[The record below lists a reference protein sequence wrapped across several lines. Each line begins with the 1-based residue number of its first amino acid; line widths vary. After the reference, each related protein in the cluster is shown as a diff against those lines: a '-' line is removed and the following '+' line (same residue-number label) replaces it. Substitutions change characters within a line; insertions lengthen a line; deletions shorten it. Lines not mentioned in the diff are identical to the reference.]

1 MPTSRYYCLVHLFM
15 PSCIMHKHPQK
26 LQSCTK
32 RLETAQPCYLKSS
45 EPAQPCY
52 CAKTINL
59 SIIHLGD
66 IFSGMCKHISLC
78 RLVYSVDEIYS
89 CFSVFCFSDRVAARD
104 VAHAALFHGMF
115 QRCAR
120 WQIMLT
126 GVPRESRPHGLCIS
140 CTYILQSKQEN
151 AGSFTSTKTP

>member
-32 RLETAQPCYLKSS
+32 RLETAQPCYLKTS
-45 EPAQPCY
+45 ETAQPCY

-66 IFSGMCKHISLC
+66 IFSDMCKHISLC

-126 GVPRESRPHGLCIS
+126 GVPRESRPHGLCILHLYS
-140 CTYILQSKQEN
+140 AI
-151 AGSFTSTKTP
+151 